1 MRNRLFVLC
10 LASLASISYAQGAYD
25 GPAHYR
31 IIETQEHIV
40 PLERGAYE
48 DLLRVVDEQNR
59 QKGIFS
65 NYLHKGRDSRH
76 LGKVDLIPV
85 AQFAGDSDDYK
96 DELTR
101 KKESKLSGYH
111 SVHDLIEQKD
121 KKLKDDGSFEKL
133 SYSREG
139 NQKRFYF
146 GDGNV
151 RSEERRVG

>member
-40 PLERGAYE
+40 PIERGAYE

-59 QKGIFS
+59 QRGIFS

-76 LGKVDLIPV
+76 LGKVDLVPV
-85 AQFAGDSDDYK
+85 AQLLIGDGDVKYK
-96 DELTR
+96 EELTS
-101 KKESKLSGYH
+101 KKTSKISGYH

-121 KKLKDDGSFEKL
+121 KKLKDD
-133 SYSREG
+133 
-139 NQKRFYF
+139 
-146 GDGNV
+146 
-151 RSEERRVG
+151 RSEERRVGKECRSRWSPYH